1 MFKHYKK
8 DQNLVLLGACIYYM
22 GLGGFIFNSQS
33 TVLAA
38 VRELYNFPMTK
49 ISLYTTAGYA
59 TQIFGS
65 MLLGGVIFR
74 LSQSMKKYYFT
85 GMYLL
90 SGLVVSSLF
99 FI

>member
-1 MFKHYKK
+1 MFKHYNK
-8 DQNLVLLGACIYYM
+8 DQKLVLLGACIYYM

-49 ISLYTTAGYA
+49 ISLYTTAGYSA
-59 TQIFGS
+59 QIFGS

-74 LSQSMKKYYFT
+74 LSQSMKK
-85 GMYLL
+85 
-90 SGLVVSSLF
+90 
-99 FI
+99 